1 MKKLITSIVLSSLVL
16 FAFGQVTELWNFS
29 VKKGNSA
36 AVVDDIK
43 NGIAVSPDG
52 TKLYLS
58 TRANGSNQVAVYN
71 PETGVRTGYLPAL
84 TNFASTYGG
93 DVAVDSNGAIYASN
107 VIISGTGALTV
118 AKWATPAS
126 TPTLF
131 ISTTAHGGSN
141 TNRIGYGMDVFVDEN
156 GDGFILMHANATAN
170 LKYWQ
175 IENNAPVS
183 QDPATISIS
192 ASPTAITDQY
202 ARLRI
207 VDKNHF
213 WIDGSITR
221 PTYCTITRGADD
233 YSAPTAIS
241 GTQLATR
248 TDINTGVGGAT
259 EFMLNGKR
267 YGVFAANNHSV
278 ASDWASRSGHMALLQ
293 EMTTGASVIGAVID
307 TIPLLGLGKTTDA
320 SHFVESVV
328 YVGEDCAYIYT
339 MGGFNGIAAVR
350 ADAVKTPVLTPAA
363 GIHVGT
369 SLNVTV
375 SSATEG
381 AEIRYT
387 TDGSTPTQSSSLYVD
402 GVTLPQGTTTL
413 KLLAVKSGLLS
424 TVSEATYTVSPISGL
439 NDAKSNFKIK
449 QTQVGVEVELDESSN
464 IELYTINGV
473 LIDKTRTDG
482 VYSRELGKGMFII
495 RVNGQAQKFVR

>member
-29 VKKGNSA
+29 VTRANQTG
-36 AVVDDIK
+36 VVDDIK
-43 NGIAVSPDG
+43 NGVAVSPDG
-52 TKLYLS
+52 TNLYLS

-71 PETGVRTGYLPAL
+71 PETGARTGYLPAL
-84 TNFASTYGG
+84 AGFSSSIGG
-93 DVAVDSNGAIYASN
+93 DVAVDGNGAIYACN
-107 VIISGTGALTV
+107 AIAGTTAITV
-118 AKWATPAS
+118 AKWS
-126 TPTLF
+126 TPTAIPTVFL
-131 ISTTAHGGSN
+131 STTNHGGGSA
-141 TNRIGYGMDVFVDEN
+141 NRIGYGMDVYVDGN
-156 GDGFILMHANATAN
+156 GDGFLLMHKGGTGDI
-170 LKYWQ
+170 KYWQ
-175 IENNAPVS
+175 IINNAPVS
-183 QDPATISIS
+183 QDPSTITVS
-192 ASPTAITDQY
+192 ASPAAITDAY
-202 ARLRI
+202 SRISI
-207 VDKNHF
+207 VDKDNF
-213 WIDGSITR
+213 WIDGNALR
-221 PTYCTITRGADD
+221 PTYCTITREAND
-233 YSAPTAIS
+233 YSVPTSIS
-241 GTQLATR
+241 GTQLGWR
-248 TDINTGVGGAT
+248 SDISIGVGGST
-259 EFMLNGKR
+259 EFSLNGKR
-267 YGVFAANNHSV
+267 YGIFAANNHG
-278 ASDWASRSGHMALLQ
+278 ATYTNGHYSLFQ
-293 EMTTGASVIGAVID
+293 EMTTGVTVSGSVIASLPAD
-307 TIPLLGLGKTTDA
+307 GLGKTSDA

-328 YVGEDCAYIYT
+328 HVGEDCAYIYT
-339 MGGFNGIAAVR
+339 LGGFNGIAAFR

-449 QTQVGVEVELDESSN
+449 QTQVGVEVELDEPSN
-464 IELYTINGV
+464 IELYTINGT
-473 LIDKTRTDG
+473 LIDKTRMDG

-495 RVNGQAQKFVR
+495 RVNGISQKFVR